1 MQVCQLEF
9 SKSVSCLG
17 IRKCTQ
23 IWCTHCYTLIIFS
36 ESILLFINWHL
47 YRTWPSHLKNG
58 SLKNVVRQKDILMSV
73 NIANCTNEIF
83 FIKFKIIFQFLGVV
97 YSETVGNPPSFQL
110 NYTTFKHVQ
119 SYAIT
124 AKLMIG
130 GIITS
135 EKGTVEYTILDQISS
150 RIYKP
155 TTCPTTSSRRRR
167 KRMIDINQWVTSW
180 VCL

>member
-1 MQVCQLEF
+1 
-9 SKSVSCLG
+9 
-17 IRKCTQ
+17 
-23 IWCTHCYTLIIFS
+23 
-36 ESILLFINWHL
+36 
-47 YRTWPSHLKNG
+47 
-58 SLKNVVRQKDILMSV
+58 MSV
-73 NIANCTNEIF
+73 NIANCTSEIF

-130 GIITS
+130 GIITN

-167 KRMIDINQWVTSW
+167 KRMIDINQ
-180 VCL
+180 